1 MGQRHNRVQTETE
14 QRIATVDSCFDLV
27 GSRLHSAA
35 CKLEV
40 QHEAGWPI
48 VYLMYM
54 VMTSDE
60 TQIQMF
66 ADYWSRTKQY
76 EQYAGRFRDKE
87 TADRQ
92 KLSRRKPIGKP

>member
-1 MGQRHNRVQTETE
+1 MH
-14 QRIATVDSCFDLV
+14 
-27 GSRLHSAA
+27 
-35 CKLEV
+35 
-40 QHEAGWPI
+40 
-48 VYLMYM
+48 M

-66 ADYWSRTKQY
+66 ADYWPRTKQY

-92 KLSRRKPIGKP
+92 KLSRRKSITKP